1 MSFVGELKRRNVIRV
16 AILYFVSSWLL
27 LQLTDVLSSILP
39 VPEWTGSFVFMML
52 LIGLAPALIFSWV
65 YEMTPEGLKREKDVD
80 RTSSIT
86 PDTAKKINT
95 VIAVLLVLAIA
106 GMVADR
112 LVPEKSAPIAG
123 ADTLAETAV
132 PVGKA
137 SIAVLPFAD
146 LSEAGDQRF
155 FTDGLS
161 EELLNLLVRIDGLQ
175 VASRTSAFAFRGS
188 SLGIPEIANELGVAH
203 VLEGSVRKSGDRI
216 RITAQLIE
224 ADTDRHLWSD
234 NFDRELD
241 DIFAIQ
247 DEIGTAIVNALKD
260 ELGILEEVT
269 VSVEAATENVSAY
282 ELYLEARE
290 LFIRRERIDDSIRL
304 FNEAIALDPGFARA
318 WEGLAAAHAVADD
331 WLAGDG
337 IEHQPLAV
345 EAANNALALEPGL
358 SMAYA
363 VLAQTRRNYEANYG
377 YAFDQY
383 NIAIA
388 NDPKNTTAILWKG
401 IAMNDLGYFEEARRL
416 LERCIEIDPGY
427 LNCAHHLA
435 TTYVNQGDIDR
446 ALEVFEPTL
455 DRNFHSQ
462 TEVLV
467 QVYAQRGERTLAVA
481 LAHAKMLGLEG
492 APAALWVDALAAP
505 AADHS
510 VGLALLEDWMRR
522 SNARDALDAMP
533 AIYLAFDAFDLYLE
547 AGSSASLT
555 LWVPSA
561 ARFRQSEQFDAV
573 IRNLGILDYWQANG
587 FPAFCRAVGADDF
600 ACDDPF

>member
-65 YEMTPEGLKREKDVD
+65 YEMTPEGLKRETDVD

-86 PDTAKKINT
+86 PDTGKKINT
-95 VIAVLLVLAIA
+95 VIAVLLVLAIG

-112 LVPEKSAPIAG
+112 LIPESTTP
-123 ADTLAETAV
+123 TEEAEPATEAL
-132 PVGKA
+132 PTVGEV

-146 LSEAGDQRF
+146 LSEEGDQQF

-161 EELLNLLVRIDGLQ
+161 EELLNLLVRIDGLK
-175 VASRTSAFAFRGS
+175 VASRTSAFAYRNS
-188 SLGIPEIANELGVAH
+188 SLGIPDIANELGVAH
-203 VLEGSVRKSGDRI
+203 ILEGSVRKSGDRI

-224 ADTDRHLWSD
+224 AGTDRHLWSD

-247 DEIGTAIVNALKD
+247 DEIGKAIVNALKD
-260 ELGILEEVT
+260 ELGILEEV
-269 VSVEAATENVSAY
+269 VVEVQAATTNVDAY

-290 LFIRRERIDDSIRL
+290 LFIKRERIEESIRL
-304 FNEAIALDPGFARA
+304 FNEAISLDSDFARA
-318 WEGLAAAHAVADD
+318 WEGLAAAEAVADD
-331 WLAGDG
+331 WLPGDG
-337 IEHQPLAV
+337 IEHLPLAV
-345 EAANNALALEPGL
+345 EAANKALALDPNL

-363 VLAQTRRNYEANYG
+363 VLAQSGRNGEADYA
-377 YAFDQY
+377 YAFEQY
-383 NIAIA
+383 DIAIV

-401 IAMNDLGYFEEARRL
+401 IAMTDLGYFEEARRL
-416 LERCIEIDPGY
+416 FQRCIDIDPGY
-427 LNCAHHLA
+427 LNCVHFLA
-435 TTYVNQGDIDR
+435 GTYLNQGDIDT
-446 ALEVFEPTL
+446 ALELFEPTL
-455 DRNFHSQ
+455 DQNFHST
-462 TEVLV
+462 TEFFVP
-467 QVYAQRGERTLAVA
+467 VYVQRGERTLAIS
-481 LAHAKMLGLEG
+481 LAHAKLDAPG

-510 VGLALLEDWMRR
+510 VALARLQDWMRR
-522 SNARDALDAMP
+522 TDSRESLDAMP

-547 AGSSASLT
+547 TGTSASFAIWTPL
-555 LWVPSA
+555 A
-561 ARFRQSEQFDAV
+561 GRFRQSEQFEEV
-573 IRNLGILDYWQANG
+573 IRNLGILEYWQANG
-587 FPAFCRAVGADDF
+587 FPEFCRASGDDEF
-600 ACDDPF
+600 ECDDPR

>member
-1 MSFVGELKRRNVIRV
+1 MSIVGELKRRNVIRV

-27 LQLTDVLSSILP
+27 LQASDVLSSILP
-39 VPEWTGSFVFMML
+39 VPDWTGAFVFMML
-52 LIGLAPALIFSWV
+52 LIGLAPALIFAWV
-65 YEMTPEGLKREKDVD
+65 YEMTPEGLKRQKDVD
-80 RTSSIT
+80 REQSIT
-86 PDTAKKINT
+86 PVTGRKINT
-95 VIAVLLVLAIA
+95 VIVVLLVLAIG

-112 LVPEKSAPIAG
+112 LVPEDAAPVAVAG
-123 ADTLAETAV
+123 SGGAGSGQVD
-132 PVGKA
+132 KA

-146 LSEAGDQRF
+146 LSEAGDQQY

-161 EELLNLLVRIDGLQ
+161 EELLNLLVRIDGLK
-175 VASRTSAFAFRGS
+175 VASRTSSFAYRAT
-188 SLGIPEIANELGVAH
+188 SLSIPEISDELGVAH

-224 ADTDRHLWSD
+224 AGTDRHLWSE
-234 NFDRELD
+234 NFDRNLE

-247 DEIGTAIVNALKD
+247 DEIGNAIVNALKD
-260 ELGILEEVT
+260 ELGILEEVS
-269 VSVEAATENVSAY
+269 VSVKAATGNVSAY

-290 LFIRRERIDDSIRL
+290 LFIKRERIDDSIRL

-337 IEHQPLAV
+337 IDHYPLAV
-345 EAANNALALEPGL
+345 EAANKALAIDPGL

-363 VLAQTRRNYEANYG
+363 VLAQTGRNYEANYG

-416 LERCIEIDPGY
+416 LERCIQIDPGY
-427 LNCAHHLA
+427 LNCVHHLA
-435 TTYVNQGDIDR
+435 TTLLSQGDIDR

-455 DRNFHSQ
+455 DLNFHSM
-462 TEVLV
+462 TEVMV
-467 QVYAQRGERTLAVA
+467 QVYAQRGERTLAVS
-481 LAHAKMLGLEG
+481 LAHAKLGLVG
-492 APAALWVDALAAP
+492 APVALWVDALAAP

-510 VGLALLEDWMRR
+510 AGLARLEDWMRR
-522 SNARDALDAMP
+522 SNSRDALDAMP

-547 AGSSASLT
+547 SGSSASFT
-555 LWVPSA
+555 LWAPSA
-561 ARFRQSEQFDAV
+561 ARFRQSEQFGAV
-573 IRNLGILDYWQANG
+573 IRNLGILDYWQAHG
-587 FPAFCRAVGADDF
+587 FPEFCRPVGADDF